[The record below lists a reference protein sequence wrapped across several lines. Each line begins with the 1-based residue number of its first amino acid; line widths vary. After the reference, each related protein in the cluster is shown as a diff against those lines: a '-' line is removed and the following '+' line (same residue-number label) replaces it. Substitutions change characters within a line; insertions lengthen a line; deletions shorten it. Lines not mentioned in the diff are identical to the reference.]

1 MRENGRQSRDPE
13 TVLKC
18 RKTKRR
24 LPMMMMMVMMGR
36 LICCCCCY
44 NDDAW
49 RTGSKEQQATQ
60 LQYFVVEEDK

>member
-24 LPMMMMMVMMGR
+24 LPMVVMMVMMGR
-36 LICCCCCY
+36 LICCCCY